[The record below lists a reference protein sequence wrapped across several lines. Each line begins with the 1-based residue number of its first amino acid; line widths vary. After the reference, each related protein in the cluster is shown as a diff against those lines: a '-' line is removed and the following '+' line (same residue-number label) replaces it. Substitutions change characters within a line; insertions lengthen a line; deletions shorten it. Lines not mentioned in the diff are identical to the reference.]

1 MALPLTQPAV
11 FPGVGRTTNVVIATK
26 HSPWADS
33 ADYVCTGT
41 SDEEIINKAITDRA
55 GSIVLLD
62 GDYKIDGP
70 ILLNKTYVFLSG
82 PNRTANNDSS
92 TGVRITASGLAA
104 AEGAIEVTQSFCSVA
119 GIHLKK
125 GTGVAN
131 YGLIANN
138 AAEFLMRD
146 VDCEAFTTYGI
157 HLKGGMWYTV
167 IDHCRL
173 WQNGTGLFSVT
184 DVNGQNGNGLYVA
197 GTLFEGNAG
206 TTVGA
211 EWGAAQCTFI
221 GNTIEGAQY
230 GLIMRGDNS
239 TSHVNLGFNIIG
251 NYFEANSQAHI
262 LVGRAGKAAYGNIH
276 GNYFTG
282 TASIV
287 DHIRLTEMTGGTILD
302 NTYANADLITG
313 RAIAST
319 TVGENVLIQWPTATN
334 GYANA
339 PTFGSARVIG
349 SQNRRLVVPGD
360 THSTSLNATGWPAGG
375 TRSNAL
381 TAGGTDTWYLYIPGL
396 KPNDWL
402 DQVVV
407 KVDGHANDTVT
418 VKVNKALS
426 GAASWTQVAT
436 SGALAGNATITLSGV
451 NYRVEDDTAVQVS
464 VQVTASADVVNRFVY
479 NPRIQLARV

>member
-1 MALPLTQPAV
+1 MAPLLTQAQV

-26 HSPWADS
+26 HSPWAD
-33 ADYVCTGT
+33 AVDYVCTGT
-41 SDEEIINKAITDRA
+41 SDQEVINKAITDRA

-62 GDYKIDGP
+62 GDYKIDGS
-70 ILLNKTYVFLSG
+70 ILLNKAYVFLSG

-92 TGVRITASGLAA
+92 TGVRITASGLGATR
-104 AEGAIEVTQSFCSVA
+104 GAIEVTQGGCSIQ
-119 GIHLKK
+119 GLHLKK
-125 GTGVAN
+125 GASTAN
-131 YGLIANN
+131 YGIIAKTGSPELLI
-138 AAEFLMRD
+138 RD

-157 HLKGGMWYTV
+157 QLTGGVWYTV

-184 DVNGQNGNGLYVA
+184 DVNGQNGNGLYVC
-197 GTLFEGNAG
+197 GTLFEGNGG

-239 TSHVNLGFNIIG
+239 TSHANLGFNIIG
-251 NYFEANSQAHI
+251 NFFETNSQAHI

-282 TASIV
+282 GASTV

-302 NTYANADLITG
+302 NTYADADLITG

-319 TVGENVLIQWPTATN
+319 NVGENVLIQWPTATN
-334 GYANA
+334 GYTLA
-339 PTFGSARVIG
+339 PTFGGARVIG
-349 SQNRRLVVPGD
+349 SQSRQLAISGD
-360 THSTSLNATGWPAGG
+360 THSKQNVAAWTAGN
-375 TRSNAL
+375 TRSDVF
-381 TAGGTDTWYLYIPGL
+381 TAGQQRIFYFSVPGL

-402 DQVVV
+402 DNFVV
-407 KVDGHANDTVT
+407 KVDGHVNDTLVVT
-418 VKVNKALS
+418 ARKAVS
-426 GAASWTQVAT
+426 GAAAWTNILTAT
-436 SGALAGNATITLSGV
+436 VGGNQTYTLTPL
-451 NYRVEDDTAVQVS
+451 NYRVADDTVVQV
-464 VQVTASADVVNRFVY
+464 VVDVTASADAVNRFVY
-479 NPRIQLARV
+479 NPRIVLARV